1 MSQKRTR
8 GLALVSALLVIVLLA
23 ALAGAQAAPQAV
35 TYDVVATGLYSP
47 RHLDFTPDGALY
59 VAEAGRGGDTC
70 VGGGTGQSSRCI
82 GATGAITVIDGSDQ
96 THLAD
101 DFPSTALE
109 DGSDTVGPH
118 DVAWDAEGNLMVILG
133 LGANPV
139 IRDPAGEFGPLVEN
153 LGHLV
158 QVAADGSWA
167 SEVDIAAY
175 EATENPDGG
184 EIDSNPYAIER
195 ITGGYLVADAG
206 ANALLKVTDEG
217 VITTVAVFPPRMVEF
232 PPGSGDMIPMQAVPT
247 SVDVGPDGAYYVG
260 QLTGFPFPVGGAN
273 VYRVEEGEEPEV
285 YASGFTNIVDITFA
299 EDGTLYVVE
308 ITSNSL
314 LSGDPTGS
322 LIRVEED
329 GSQTALAD
337 NLFMPGGVAIGEDG
351 SLYVTTWAAQGNGM
365 GQVLR
370 INSQFTSYM
379 PLVPV
384 PGPAAP

>member
-8 GLALVSALLVIVLLA
+8 GLALVSALLIVGLLA

-35 TYDVVATGLYSP
+35 QYDAVATGLFSP
-47 RHLDFTPDGALY
+47 RHLAFDADGVLY
-59 VAEAGRGGDTC
+59 VAEAGSGGDTC
-70 VGGGTGQSSRCI
+70 VGGTGQSSRCI
-82 GATGAITVIDGSDQ
+82 GATGAITVVDGDQ
-96 THLAD
+96 SRLAD
-101 DFPSTALE
+101 DLPSIALE
-109 DGSDTVGPH
+109 DGSDTTGPH
-118 DVAWDAEGNLMVILG
+118 DLAWDADGNLMVILG

-153 LGHLV
+153 MGHLV

-167 SEVDIAAY
+167 SEVDVAAY

-217 VITTVAVFPPRMVEF
+217 VITTVAIFPPRMVEF

-247 SVDVGPDGAYYVG
+247 SVAVGPDGAYYVG

-285 YASGFTNIVDITFA
+285 FASGFTNIVDLAFA

-314 LSGDPTGS
+314 LSGDPNGA

-329 GSQTALAD
+329 GSQTVMAGE
-337 NLFMPGGVAIGEDG
+337 LFMPGGVAIAADG

-365 GQVLR
+365 GQVLH
-370 INSQFTSYM
+370 INSQFMSYM

-384 PGPAAP
+384 PGPATP